1 MAPAGE
7 LMETALAWAD
17 TIAIN
22 APKVEHWEK
31 FGGHL
36 RRGESPDARR
46 FTISGERRGTLPGCW
61 KNKLS
66 LVVCSYWISHITK
79 IKYDQNYYCTD

>member
-1 MAPAGE
+1 MGLINKVAPAGE

-46 FTISGERRGTLPGCW
+46 FTHQR
-61 KNKLS
+61 
-66 LVVCSYWISHITK
+66 
-79 IKYDQNYYCTD
+79 